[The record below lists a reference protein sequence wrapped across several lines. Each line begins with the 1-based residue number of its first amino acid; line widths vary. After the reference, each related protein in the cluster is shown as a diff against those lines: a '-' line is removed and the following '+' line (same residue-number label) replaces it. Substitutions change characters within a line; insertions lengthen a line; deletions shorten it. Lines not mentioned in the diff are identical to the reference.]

1 VVYEGGHE
9 AVRSWLPWTL
19 IQGSNACNVLV
30 GVLLARALSPDDFGR
45 FATMSASLA
54 IYSALLNPLINELAH
69 SWSHTPGVSV
79 RALGRRTVWV
89 SLGGILLSVGTCYA
103 ITTSALES
111 FLILIALPLSV
122 VAWSWMMGFLIGR
135 DNMRLLGIAQ
145 GSGALLRLVIVM
157 VVATVSPTLLAI
169 AAAYVSSFLL
179 MSVVATPAARGA
191 RLHDEGALQTN
202 WRLVVG
208 FFLLAA
214 PFSLDQ
220 PLIQLWFPDI
230 SGNYAAIMTY
240 AKSIMLLASPG
251 LTIAYGSTLRRRESH
266 VSPVTLIRICVFV
279 VAIGGVFWLFRSLLF
294 PLLLGPRYVDLIPF
308 VSYAVLAIGCHVI
321 AYAIAQ
327 VQLARSSPWLTV
339 ALVIPPLVQALCLGE
354 LSAPSLDQLS
364 TVALCVFTIQVGVV
378 FSYDILSRK
387 LRHL

>member
-1 VVYEGGHE
+1 M
-9 AVRSWLPWTL
+9 RSWLPWTL

-157 VVATVSPTLLAI
+157 AVATVSPTLLAI

-202 WRLVVG
+202 RRLVVG

-251 LTIAYGSTLRRRESH
+251 LTIAYGSTLRRGESQ
-266 VSPVTLIRICVFV
+266 VSPVTLIRLCVFV
-279 VAIGGVFWLFRSLLF
+279 VAIGGFFWFFRSLLF

-308 VSYAVLAIGCHVI
+308 VSYAVLAIGCHVV

-327 VQLARSSPWLTV
+327 VQLTRSSPWLTV
-339 ALVIPPLVQALCLGE
+339 ALVIPPLVQALCLGA